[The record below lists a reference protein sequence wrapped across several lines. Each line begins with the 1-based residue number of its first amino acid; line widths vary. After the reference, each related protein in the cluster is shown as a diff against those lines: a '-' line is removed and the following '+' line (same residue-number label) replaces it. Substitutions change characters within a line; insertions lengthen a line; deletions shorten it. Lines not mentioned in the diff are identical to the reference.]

1 MAMFGKPRFNRLI
14 SPLSIKEV
22 KLRNRMVK
30 LAASM
35 GVAKE
40 DGQVSDLNLYF
51 YETVA
56 KGGTSL
62 VIIEH
67 GFVDFPLGV
76 TGPGRLANSDD
87 KYLPGLTKLAK
98 VIHKSDTPCF
108 IQLGHA
114 GPAQWKKVPQQPVSS
129 SSLGRAESPHPHY
142 GQSKE
147 LSTSEIKGLVE
158 KFARGA
164 QRAKKAGFDGV
175 ELHGAHNYLI
185 NSFLS
190 CAWNKRHD
198 SYGCEDLENRT
209 RFVVEIIRAIR
220 EFVGENFVIGVRVNG
235 AEYGVKG
242 ALTSQESQGIAKIL
256 ELAGADYL
264 SVSAWGFGPY
274 NRLIYPEQIL
284 YPEPEVSLARKV
296 RRPGALVPLAAA
308 IKRVVAIPVI
318 AAGRLD
324 AELGEWILKKDM
336 ADLIGLNRRFFADPE
351 YASKVATGRLEDI
364 APCTGCLEC
373 LSRVEQGQ
381 PIRCRINAA
390 FGRGYEFKI
399 KPAERR
405 KKVIVVGGGPAGMEA
420 ARVAAIRGH
429 EVSLY
434 EKGKKL
440 GGLIP
445 LAAMIKGTEVE
456 ALPDVCRYLE
466 RQVRK
471 LGVQIKLGTEVNA
484 ALIKEAKPDVVI
496 IATGGLPAT
505 PEIPGIKRSNV
516 VSSQTLHKQV
526 KFFMKFA
533 GPKLLRWLSRFYL
546 PIGKRVIVI
555 GGLIQG
561 CETAEFLVKLGR
573 KVTVVETS
581 DKLGTGTPE
590 VNRPRL
596 LWWLAKNNVFLLS
609 GVTYD
614 EITDTGL
621 NIITK
626 EGERQALA
634 ADTILAVIPPS
645 PNIALF
651 EALKGKVP
659 DVYLI
664 GDSKHESHL
673 ILGAVSDGSEVAR
686 AI

>member
-1 MAMFGKPRFNRLI
+1 
-14 SPLSIKEV
+14 
-22 KLRNRMVK
+22 MVK

-40 DGQVSDLNLYF
+40 DGQVSDLNLCF

-56 KGGTSL
+56 KGGPSL

-76 TGPGRLANSDD
+76 TGPGRIANSDD
-87 KYLPGLTKLAK
+87 KYLPGLTKLAE
-98 VIHKSDTPCF
+98 VIHQSDTPCF

-114 GPAQWKKVPQQPVSS
+114 GSAQWKKVAQQPVSS
-129 SSLGRAESPHPHY
+129 SSLGRTESPYPQY
-142 GQSKE
+142 AQSKE
-147 LSTSEIKGLVE
+147 LSISEIKGLVE

-164 QRAKKAGFDGV
+164 ERAKRAGFDGV

-198 SYGCEDLENRT
+198 SYGFEDLESRA
-209 RFVVEIIRAIR
+209 RFAVEIIRAIR
-220 EFVGENFVIGVRVNG
+220 EFVGKNFVIGVRVNG

-296 RRPGALVPLAAA
+296 RRPGALVPLATA
-308 IKRVVAIPVI
+308 IKRAVAIPVI

-324 AELGEWILKKDM
+324 AELGERILKNDM

-351 YASKVATGRLEDI
+351 YASKVATGRLKDI

-390 FGRGYEFKI
+390 LGRGHEFGI
-399 KPAERR
+399 KPAEQRR
-405 KKVIVVGGGPAGMEA
+405 KVIVVGGGPAGMEA

-429 EVSLY
+429 GVSLY
-434 EKGKKL
+434 EKGTKL

-456 ALPDVCRYLE
+456 DLPAVCRYLG

-471 LGVQIKLGTEVNA
+471 LGVQIRLGTEVNA
-484 ALIKEAKPDVVI
+484 ALVEQGKPDVVI

-505 PEIPGIKRSNV
+505 PEIPGIERSNV
-516 VSSQTLHKQV
+516 VSSQVLHKRV

-533 GPKLLRWLSRFYL
+533 GPKLLRWVSRFYL

-581 DKLGTGTPE
+581 DKLGAGTPE
-590 VNRPRL
+590 VSRPRL
-596 LWWLAKNNVFLLS
+596 LWWLAKKGVFLLS

-614 EITDTGL
+614 EITDKGL

-634 ADTILAVIPPS
+634 ADTILAVIPPVPTS
-645 PNIALF
+645 PCLR
-651 EALKGKVP
+651 L
-659 DVYLI
+659 
-664 GDSKHESHL
+664 
-673 ILGAVSDGSEVAR
+673 
-686 AI
+686 